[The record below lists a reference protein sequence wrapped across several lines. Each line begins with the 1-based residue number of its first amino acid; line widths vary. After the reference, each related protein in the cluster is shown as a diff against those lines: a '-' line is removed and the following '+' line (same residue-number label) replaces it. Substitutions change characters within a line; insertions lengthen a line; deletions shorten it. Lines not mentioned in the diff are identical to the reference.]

1 MNSFI
6 YSLSIYCM
14 LSTELGSED
23 TEVNRT
29 DEIFPLLEFY
39 SSGRLEEAENIKQT
53 HY

>member
-1 MNSFI
+1 
-6 YSLSIYCM
+6 M

-39 SSGRLEEAENIKQT
+39 SSGRLEEAEKYKANTLLTKKST
-53 HY
+53 DCEE